1 MKNLSIDMK
10 NTRAKLKRTVINLE
24 KLQTDY
30 SNFKNNV
37 DEIKKFND
45 QIENVLLNSGTGTE
59 IEIYLDN
66 LKELSKHLSD
76 KHLSLMKL
84 SQNVFEFSNEI
95 QSVHKNEIKNQ
106 LDILKN
112 QLIHNSEQVKQRI
125 NDLSDKLVHE
135 KEFREKLR
143 SFQIWIENNFEILE
157 HNFKTVDLNVVNNK
171 EFESLMRLLEE
182 FQTKKLIFN
191 ELYNEIKEQSFTS
204 DKIKETF
211 MNDLYSN
218 IANNYQNFEKLS
230 NEKLILFK
238 LWQEFRYDYSNFINK
253 IDYYDH
259 CLKNSNKKNDL
270 NHLLTEIKQLKN
282 SIFEKKIKKTD
293 KLDELIINNCSLK
306 VTDLVQGLENRID
319 DLINNIETKYEK
331 IRKLDEQFNQLE
343 IIKENFHKKIFELS
357 EKVNEMFSLPT
368 ITNIEQ
374 LKEHVNNL
382 KNLSTHLNSEI
393 DNEKGLFN
401 NIMKSIETTDNSTIQ
416 NSFINFDDKLNT
428 INQLTNFHLNNF
440 NEIIHLIEPIDN
452 QEYQLNNLLNNI
464 ENQTDN
470 LMKSSN
476 FAELETNYQLC
487 NGLITQFHT
496 NKVNFEIFFNQNQKL
511 ITKLDRY
518 PNFEFDF
525 KNRLHTM
532 CNLKNNLANKLKKLQ
547 QHLEAEKVIWS
558 HINGIDSKLTDWL
571 HGKHILSVITF
582 KNVRVQTWPRTSKF
596 GFRGF

>member
-1 MKNLSIDMK
+1 MQNLSIDMK
-10 NTRAKLKRTVINLE
+10 NTRAKLKMTVINLE

-30 SNFKNNV
+30 SNIKNNV
-37 DEIKKFND
+37 DEIQKFND

-112 QLIHNSEQVKQRI
+112 QLINNSEQVKQRI

-368 ITNIEQ
+368 ISNIEQ

-393 DNEKGLFN
+393 DNEKVLFN

-452 QEYQLNNLLNNI
+452 QEYQLSNLLNNI

-470 LMKSSN
+470 FMKSSN

-496 NKVNFEIFFNQNQKL
+496 NKVNFEMFFNQNQKL

-518 PNFEFDF
+518 PNLEFDF
-525 KNRLHTM
+525 KNRLHTL

-558 HINGIDSKLTDWL
+558 HINGIDLKLTDWL

-582 KNVRVQTWPRTSKF
+582 KNVRVQTWRRTSKF
-596 GFRGF
+596 